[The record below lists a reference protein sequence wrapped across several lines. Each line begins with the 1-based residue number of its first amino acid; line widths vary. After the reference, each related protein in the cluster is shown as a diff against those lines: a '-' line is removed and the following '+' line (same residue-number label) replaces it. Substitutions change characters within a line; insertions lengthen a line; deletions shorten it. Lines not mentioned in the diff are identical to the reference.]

1 MSSQIRTPRSPPIYR
16 HETEVTR
23 NCVHH
28 LFKKIQTPTV
38 LNMSTKIRIR
48 KRELTNKLKI
58 NIALQANNDDA
69 AS

>member
-1 MSSQIRTPRSPPIYR
+1 
-16 HETEVTR
+16 
-23 NCVHH
+23 
-28 LFKKIQTPTV
+28 
-38 LNMSTKIRIR
+38 MSTKIRIR